1 LVNDDSGTAGTAG
14 RTHVVLFGQ
23 RLNQQLA
30 KCAAGTIQ
38 PRADS
43 TDRNPKRFC
52 NRRIV
57 HLFKH
62 VEDQDG
68 ALIGGNPGKRLLQ
81 DPPEVLAFQVV
92 GWIIAITLLNALELR
107 LGLVLATARLAPCQM
122 ETAVDD
128 RAGQPRSQVCG
139 HLIFTP
145 QANERLLDCVPGRI
159 FVSED
164 ATRDRDEVPE
174 QGASRFGEI
183 HLLGQSFRK

>member
-1 LVNDDSGTAGTAG
+1 MAGTAG
-14 RTHVVLFGQ
+14 RTNVVLFGQ
-23 RLNQQLA
+23 RLSQQLA
-30 KCAAGTIQ
+30 KCPAGTIQ

-43 TDRNPKRFC
+43 TDRNLECFC
-52 NRRIV
+52 NRLIV
-57 HLFKH
+57 HLFKD

-68 ALIGGNPGKRLLQ
+68 ALIRGNPGKRILQ
-81 DPPEVLAFQVV
+81 DAPEVLTFQVM
-92 GWIIAITLLNALELR
+92 GWIIAVTLLDALELR

-128 RAGQPRSQVCG
+128 RAGQPRAQVCG

-145 QANERLLDCVPGRI
+145 QADEGLLDCIPGR
-159 FVSED
+159 VLVAED